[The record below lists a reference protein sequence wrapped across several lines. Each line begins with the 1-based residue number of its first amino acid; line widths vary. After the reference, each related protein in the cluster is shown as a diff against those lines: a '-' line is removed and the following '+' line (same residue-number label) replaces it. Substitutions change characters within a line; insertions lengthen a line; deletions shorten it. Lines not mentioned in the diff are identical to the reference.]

1 MINKFNDFW
10 EDFENPIDE
19 ESDQFVEP
27 DCTTGAWTQWTKC
40 SVTCGKGISMRQR
53 VYSNPMKAKMA
64 ACGRQMVQKE
74 MCSAKMTL
82 CDGKC
87 YLINSMINSSGIN

>member
-1 MINKFNDFW
+1 M
-10 EDFENPIDE
+10 
-19 ESDQFVEP
+19 
-27 DCTTGAWTQWTKC
+27 TGAWTQWTKC

-74 MCSAKMTL
+74 MCSAKMKL
-82 CDGKC
+82 CDGK
-87 YLINSMINSSGIN
+87 LSIILFKKLVLL